1 MFQKKTNAFYLL
13 LLTLLWSQTAFSETK
28 NINPLITYRC
38 DTAADIIVVTNSLL
52 TSAEAE
58 TFDFS
63 DASGTYNPWDL
74 VNIDHK
80 LQKIFPLKDSKVIK
94 KCTLSTGEYTTTIQP
109 KIFSQDITGKC
120 GTSISGA
127 VTIEFGGIEVFEKK
141 PFEDYCHGN
150 APIITRITVF
160 GETSETSI
168 KRIPKYKFY

>member
-1 MFQKKTNAFYLL
+1 MFQNKTNVFYLF
-13 LLTLLWSQTAFSETK
+13 LLTLLWSQAVLSESKT
-28 NINPLITYRC
+28 INPLITYRC
-38 DTAADIIVVTNSLL
+38 DTAADIIVITNSLL
-52 TSAEAE
+52 TPAEAQ

-63 DASGTYNPWDL
+63 DASGTYNPWDM
-74 VNIDHK
+74 VTIDHDM
-80 LQKIFPLKDSKVIK
+80 QKIFPLKDRTVIK

-120 GTSISGA
+120 GTSISGT
-127 VTIEFGGIEVFEKK
+127 VTIEFGGIEIFEKR

-160 GETSETSI
+160 GETSETKI